1 MKQYFTFN
9 NLQDA
14 LNYRHDNGLGG
25 WIFAPE
31 NDKPKGFAN
40 FADYYSIRVGES
52 SCPLLRQHLR
62 LQPRPA
68 GLEALHRQPA

>member
-14 LNYRHDNGLGG
+14 LDYRHEHGTGG

-31 NDKPKGFAN
+31 NNKSTFYPYHEVILFPPEFSPSGIFNHPFTKDRSGKLIGA
-40 FADYYSIRVGES
+40 
-52 SCPLLRQHLR
+52 
-62 LQPRPA
+62 
-68 GLEALHRQPA
+68 